1 MKNPNQPQ
9 TPVFVEG
16 TNAQRWAVT
25 WTPARESA
33 CLGLLAWALCQPCWT
48 RERRGEVTVVALGK
62 EGDCKWM
69 CRNKEAVA
77 EAKENGTETRLV
89 PKKDGNYRGINSFV
103 KPNFYHSFT
112 YFCSF
117 INPRT
122 ESLFCFFSLQDI
134 CPAVTGKTSLSNK
147 LSKELVW
154 KLLHRGRKSD
164 LITSPI

>member
-48 RERRGEVTVVALGK
+48 QEGRGEVTVVALGK
-62 EGDCKWM
+62 EGTASGCAGIRKLWQ
-69 CRNKEAVA
+69 RRRRTGQKRGLFQKKTAI
-77 EAKENGTETRLV
+77 TEVLIALWSQIFIIHSPT
-89 PKKDGNYRGINSFV
+89 FV
-103 KPNFYHSFT
+103 LLLIPGLNH
-112 YFCSF
+112 
-117 INPRT
+117 
-122 ESLFCFFSLQDI
+122 CFFFLQDI

-154 KLLHRGRKSD
+154 KLLHRVKSD